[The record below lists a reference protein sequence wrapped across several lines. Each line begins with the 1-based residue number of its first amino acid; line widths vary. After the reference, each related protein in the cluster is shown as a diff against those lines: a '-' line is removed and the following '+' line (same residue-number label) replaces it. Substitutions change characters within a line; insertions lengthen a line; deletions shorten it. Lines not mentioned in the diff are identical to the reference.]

1 MGTEEMMNEAKRAK
15 TYRRQ
20 VLPRPQ
26 DRGLSEAWRSPRRLG
41 RSFCRRFPP
50 WSACPGSPT
59 RISLDC
65 RVCTPRSVP
74 PPQEWRLWAC
84 CRRSHPAWCSPSLGT
99 DSESSTRIRETPS
112 VVCSK
117 QRATVK
123 ENNIRRKGRNCV
135 RWCERWGK
143 SDIKIHGKYLDF
155 SLSLGFRFV
164 VLILPRDNARPNT
177 SSCHLHDF

>member
-1 MGTEEMMNEAKRAK
+1 MMGTEEMMNEAKRAK

-117 QRATVK
+117 QFEPRLKKIIFDGREETVFGDVRGEGNLILK
-123 ENNIRRKGRNCV
+123 SMENI
-135 RWCERWGK
+135 WI
-143 SDIKIHGKYLDF
+143 SLFHLDF
-155 SLSLGFRFV
+155 GSL
-164 VLILPRDNARPNT
+164 
-177 SSCHLHDF
+177 C

>member
-41 RSFCRRFPP
+41 RSSCRRFPP

-117 QRATVK
+117 QFEPRLKKIIFDGREETVFGDVRGEGNLILK
-123 ENNIRRKGRNCV
+123 SMENI
-135 RWCERWGK
+135 WI
-143 SDIKIHGKYLDF
+143 SLFHLDF
-155 SLSLGFRFV
+155 GSL
-164 VLILPRDNARPNT
+164 
-177 SSCHLHDF
+177 C